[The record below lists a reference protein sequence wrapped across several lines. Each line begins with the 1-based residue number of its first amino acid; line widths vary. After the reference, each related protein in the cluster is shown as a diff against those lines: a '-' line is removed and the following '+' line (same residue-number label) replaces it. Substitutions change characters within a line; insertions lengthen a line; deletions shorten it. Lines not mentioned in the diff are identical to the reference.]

1 MILAFGVDTLFVQEV
16 GLVVREMEIAPSDA
30 GDCEGTPD
38 EHEEECPVLAE
49 GPLLFQF
56 PLGRRAGADLT
67 VRVPPDE
74 YSLLQFQIQTPD
86 STDADFL
93 ASHPEFRGGSIRLQG
108 IYSRRGVRET
118 VDYWMD
124 FNEREELAL
133 EPPLTVARDSTA
145 TLTLRVDVAKWFL
158 NAEQSGMVDP
168 GTAGPGQPYVS
179 LVRDNIRTSLMAS
192 AKAPS
197 HP

>member
-16 GLVVREMEIAPSDA
+16 GLVVREMEIAPFDA

-38 EHEEECPVLAE
+38 EHEEECPVLVE

-93 ASHPEFRGGSIRLQG
+93 AGHPD
-108 IYSRRGVRET
+108 SRRGVRET

-158 NAEQSGMVDP
+158 NAEQRGMVDP

-179 LVRDNIRTSLMAS
+179 LVRDNIRTSLMAF
-192 AKAPS
+192 AKAP
-197 HP
+197 PDP